1 MRRVRNCNFTV
12 DYQQDCH
19 RLLKVV
25 QNRGFKILQCAVPFT
40 LLFWDGENPHIVQY
54 FFLTSSQAA
63 QHFGIT
69 ELLFDG
75 IFQH

>member
-1 MRRVRNCNFTV
+1 M
-12 DYQQDCH
+12 
-19 RLLKVV
+19 
-25 QNRGFKILQCAVPFT
+25 QNRRMVQSNLLSIKNIEFKILQCAVPFT
-40 LLFWDGENPHIVQY
+40 LLFWDGENPHTH

-69 ELLFDG
+69 ESLFDG

>member
-1 MRRVRNCNFTV
+1 MSRTDGASWLVGTNQFT
-12 DYQQDCH
+12 
-19 RLLKVV
+19 
-25 QNRGFKILQCAVPFT
+25 NIGFKILQCAVPFT